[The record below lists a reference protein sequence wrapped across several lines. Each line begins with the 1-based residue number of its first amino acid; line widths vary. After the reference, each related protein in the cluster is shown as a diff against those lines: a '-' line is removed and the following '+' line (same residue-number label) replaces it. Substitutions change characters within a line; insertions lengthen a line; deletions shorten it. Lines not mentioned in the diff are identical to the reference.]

1 MSRIADTG
9 YFLGDPANTHIAHFS
24 PDGKRFVI
32 VLRKGNL
39 DQNANEFTLLLFN
52 ASEALHAARPE
63 VLVRMSSSSNRDAI
77 SNVKWLEDNE
87 TLVFLG
93 EGPGELP
100 QVCKLNARTKQFER
114 ITNHPTE
121 IRSYDISSQGRTL
134 LYQALAPKTLASAM
148 DAAGVQGVAITG
160 QSLLSVITDSY
171 EPPGGEEIFL
181 ETVGSQPVRISSG
194 SNFIARG
201 PVSLSP
207 DGQYALIDVGIR
219 DIPSAW
225 SNYGGIVQEILSA
238 SHPKGSVLPFVLYLL
253 LDVKRQSLSPL
264 LDAPAV
270 GWAPIWAPDGRSV
283 FFKTYLP
290 LDVADPKETAE
301 REKTFYPV
309 EVKIPGREIQRI
321 QEEKWPHD
329 RSSSGLQVTI
339 DQGLERPQKLHISD
353 NRSHQESLLMDL
365 NPQFTGLQF
374 GRVQVIEWT
383 VKNNIL
389 LRGGLYL
396 PPEYIPG
403 KRYPLVIQ
411 THGFTRDEEFSMDG
425 LREWSSA
432 FAARPLAAKGI
443 LVLQGVGFAR
453 QEDHDHYN
461 DKGEF
466 GSTPQEAGRNLNVL
480 GIEGLIESLI
490 DRGMVDKD
498 RIGIVGFSRT
508 VCFVGYLLTH
518 STRHF
523 AAANLVDGTD
533 CGYFEEMAF
542 PGIAWDLNNINGG
555 VAPFGL
561 GLQKWFS
568 ESPGF
573 NLDKVRTPVRLLA
586 LGPGSAL
593 GMWDWYAGLSLQKKP
608 VDFVLLPDAAHL
620 VVKPQERMVA
630 QQGLVDWFC
639 FWLKDE
645 ENNNAANVEQY
656 DRWRQLRRDL
666 VSNSSAVH

>member
-1 MSRIADTG
+1 
-9 YFLGDPANTHIAHFS
+9 
-24 PDGKRFVI
+24 
-32 VLRKGNL
+32 
-39 DQNANEFTLLLFN
+39 
-52 ASEALHAARPE
+52 
-63 VLVRMSSSSNRDAI
+63 
-77 SNVKWLEDNE
+77 
-87 TLVFLG
+87 
-93 EGPGELP
+93 
-100 QVCKLNARTKQFER
+100 
-114 ITNHPTE
+114 
-121 IRSYDISSQGRTL
+121 
-134 LYQALAPKTLASAM
+134 
-148 DAAGVQGVAITG
+148 
-160 QSLLSVITDSY
+160 
-171 EPPGGEEIFL
+171 
-181 ETVGSQPVRISSG
+181 
-194 SNFIARG
+194 
-201 PVSLSP
+201 
-207 DGQYALIDVGIR
+207 
-219 DIPSAW
+219 
-225 SNYGGIVQEILSA
+225 
-238 SHPKGSVLPFVLYLL
+238 
-253 LDVKRQSLSPL
+253 
-264 LDAPAV
+264 
-270 GWAPIWAPDGRSV
+270 
-283 FFKTYLP
+283 
-290 LDVADPKETAE
+290 
-301 REKTFYPV
+301 
-309 EVKIPGREIQRI
+309 
-321 QEEKWPHD
+321 
-329 RSSSGLQVTI
+329 
-339 DQGLERPQKLHISD
+339 
-353 NRSHQESLLMDL
+353 
-365 NPQFTGLQF
+365 
-374 GRVQVIEWT
+374 
-383 VKNNIL
+383 
-389 LRGGLYL
+389 
-396 PPEYIPG
+396 
-403 KRYPLVIQ
+403 
-411 THGFTRDEEFSMDG
+411 
-425 LREWSSA
+425 
-432 FAARPLAAKGI
+432 
-443 LVLQGVGFAR
+443 
-453 QEDHDHYN
+453 
-461 DKGEF
+461 
-466 GSTPQEAGRNLNVL
+466 L